1 MNLSTIKEKLF
12 IKYLYWRTRPAF
24 ILNHLHRKR
33 ILSTGNCNLIDR
45 HKIKVGACQL
55 EVELFTNPLDYV
67 DMICKHVHLAAK
79 EGVQLLVFPEN
90 NSFQL
95 LGLLPG
101 VEDMAK
107 NIKETS
113 DESSVNMADLFRL
126 VGPVFDRVVQTT
138 FSFLAASYGIHIMA
152 GSFVLPDKEKVVNRA
167 FLYGPD
173 GKLLGFQDKVHLM
186 PIEHEWGLAS
196 GRDFQVFST
205 PLGKLAMPIC
215 MDATYFETFRLLTL
229 LGAEIVMVPIAN
241 AEAYNYWLALR
252 GIWPRIQESLV
263 YGIKSALVG
272 ELLGF
277 TLTGKAGIFA
287 PLELT
292 PQKDG
297 VLAEAKHHNREDL
310 VTAVLNLHSLEELK
324 KSHPYLGDKNPALME
339 KYFPAIYNQPLNL
352 QS

>member
-24 ILNHLHRKR
+24 ILNHLHKKR
-33 ILSTGNCNLIDR
+33 IINTSNCSLIDH
-45 HKIKVGACQL
+45 HKVKVGACQL
-55 EVELFTNPLDYV
+55 EAELFTNPLDYV
-67 DMICKHVHLAAK
+67 DMICKHIKLAAK
-79 EGVQLLVFPEN
+79 KGVQLLVFPEN

-101 VEDMAK
+101 IENIAK
-107 NIKETS
+107 NTRGINDDLPKI
-113 DESSVNMADLFRL
+113 ADLFRL
-126 VGPVFDRVVQTT
+126 VGPIFDRVIQTT
-138 FSFLAASYGIHIMA
+138 FSFLAASYGMHIMA

-173 GKLLGFQDKVHLM
+173 GSLLGFQDKAHLM
-186 PIEHEWGLAS
+186 PIEDEWGLAR
-196 GRDFQVFST
+196 GHNFQVFAT

-215 MDATYFETFRLLTL
+215 MDATYFETFRLLSL

-241 AEAYNYWLALR
+241 AEPYNYWLALR
-252 GIWPRIQESLV
+252 GIWPRVQESLV

-297 VLAEAKHHNREDL
+297 VLAEAKHYNREDL
-310 VTAVLNLHSLEELK
+310 VTAVLNLHSLKELK
-324 KSHPYLGDKNPALME
+324 KNHPYLGDKNPALME
-339 KYFPAIYNQPLNL
+339 KYFPAVYQG
-352 QS
+352 